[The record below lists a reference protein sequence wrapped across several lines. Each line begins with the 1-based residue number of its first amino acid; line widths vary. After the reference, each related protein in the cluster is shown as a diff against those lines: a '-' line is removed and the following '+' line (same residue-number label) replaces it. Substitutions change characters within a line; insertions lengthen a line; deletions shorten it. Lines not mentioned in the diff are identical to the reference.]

1 MNIVILGPQGSGK
14 GTQAK
19 LLAEKFGLFYFES
32 GEFLR
37 EIAEKR
43 IDVKKIL
50 DSGKLVPEVEL
61 TSYISA
67 YLDEKQIYDNII
79 FDGFPRTIEQYKFFE
94 KWLKEK
100 NIGINLVIVLE
111 VSEKT
116 TLERLAKRD
125 REDDTAIA
133 IKTRLEVYK
142 KETMPLVAELK
153 KETKV
158 MEIDGE
164 RTVQEIFEDICK
176 KLA

>member
-19 LLAEKFGLFYFES
+19 LLAEKFEFFYFEA

-37 EIAEKR
+37 ELADKR
-43 IDVKKIL
+43 DDVKKIL

-67 YLDEKQIYDNII
+67 FFDEKQVYNNII

-100 NIGINLVIVLE
+100 NVDINLVIVLI

-116 TLERLAKRD
+116 TLVRLAKRN
-125 REDDTAIA
+125 REDDREEA
-133 IKTRLEVYK
+133 IKQRLEIYK
-142 KETMPLVAELK
+142 KETMPLIEELK
-153 KETKV
+153 KDTKDV
-158 MEIDGE
+158 EIDGE
-164 RTVQEIFEDICK
+164 RTVQEIFKDICK
-176 KLA
+176 KLV